1 LKGDLY
7 LNIGITGHRDL
18 VPAEI
23 PVLESA
29 VKSFFL
35 GLQQRYPDL
44 PLKLLSP
51 LAAGGDQL
59 AARVAVEAGIP
70 LVAVLPMK
78 QSEYERDFTPDE
90 LAGFRALMAA
100 ADQVVELSPGAN
112 HESIPPDAP
121 ITQERDRRYA
131 EAGLFVSNHCQVLL
145 ALWDGKANGSPA
157 GTAEMVRYHLTA
169 VLEGMA
175 ERQSSAHL
183 LSDNENDLA
192 YHIVCS
198 RDRPDGDPAPGLIAG
213 EAGWL
218 SARSGH
224 IPVGELPPDYA
235 LMFDHFQTFVRDSA
249 DLGTTPD
256 HPTLLEHAPRDLVIP
271 PAAQLAVRLFDSA
284 DRLAVQFQRRV
295 SRGLSVL
302 YTIAVLMGLVA
313 ITFSEYSLPHQVL
326 WVFLAL
332 FFSGFGL
339 HLYSGRRQWH
349 RKYLDYR
356 ALAEALRVQF
366 YLSLA
371 GAGGSGTVAFAHE
384 NFLQKQDVEL
394 GWIRHVMRTVS
405 ARATA
410 NVVGNAEPDARWLPW
425 VIENWVGGQ
434 VSGDRASG
442 KNGAARGQL
451 AYYTGKELKNS
462 LNYRRTQQLGAICLW
477 AGIAMAFVLAIAGG
491 RVSPDQRPVLMIMM
505 GILPLIAGIRD
516 AISHKKAEKEL
527 IKQYRFM
534 ARIFGN
540 ARRMLDDA
548 GTDAFRRRVLTALGE
563 AALEEGAE
571 WILMHRAR
579 PLEHQGLG

>member
-1 LKGDLY
+1 MKGDLY
-7 LNIGITGHRDL
+7 LNVGVTGHRDL

-23 PVLESA
+23 PILETA
-29 VKSFFL
+29 VKVFFADL
-35 GLQQRYPDL
+35 RKRYPDL

-59 AARVAVEAGIP
+59 AARVAVEAGIA
-70 LVAVLPMK
+70 LVAVLPMR
-78 QSEYERDFTPDE
+78 QSEYEHDFAAPDE
-90 LAGFRALMAA
+90 LAAFRALVAA
-100 ADQVVELSPGAN
+100 AEQVVEL
-112 HESIPPDAP
+112 AP
-121 ITQERDRRYA
+121 AEGRGSSRSGDSVQEGRDRRYA

-145 ALWDGKANGSPA
+145 ALWDGKTGGSLG
-157 GTAEMVRYHLTA
+157 GTSEIVRYHLTA
-169 VLEGMA
+169 VMEGMV

-192 YHIVCS
+192 YHVVCS
-198 RDRPDGDPAPGLIAG
+198 RDRAGGAPVAGLRPG
-213 EAGWL
+213 QAGWL
-218 SARSGH
+218 SSWSGNV
-224 IPVGELPPDYA
+224 PVTELPADYA
-235 LMFDHFQTFVRDSA
+235 LMFDHYQAFVRESA
-249 DLGTTPD
+249 DLDTAAAVP
-256 HPTLLEHAPRDLVIP
+256 PTLLEHAPSDLPV
-271 PAAQLAVRLFDSA
+271 PAAARLAACLFDSA
-284 DRLAVQFQRRV
+284 DRLAVRFQQRV
-295 SRGLSVL
+295 NRGLFAL
-302 YTIAVLMGLVA
+302 YTFAVLMGLVV
-313 ITFSEYSLPHQVL
+313 ITFSEYALPQEVL

-332 FFSGFGL
+332 FFSGFAL
-339 HLYSGRRQWH
+339 HLHSARRQWH

-405 ARATA
+405 AGS
-410 NVVGNAEPDARWLPW
+410 VGNEAPDSRWLGW
-425 VIENWVGGQ
+425 VIDHWVGEA
-434 VSGDRASG
+434 SSEDRPAQ
-442 KNGAARGQL
+442 RGQL
-451 AYYTGKELKNS
+451 AYYTSKESKNS
-462 LNYRRTQQLGAICLW
+462 LTYRRTQRLGAVCLW
-477 AGIAMAFVLAIAGG
+477 AGIVMAFVLAIAGD
-491 RVSPDQRPVLMIMM
+491 RVDADQRHLLMVMM

-516 AISHKKAEKEL
+516 AVSHKKAEKEL

-540 ARRMLDDA
+540 ARRMLDEA

-571 WILMHRAR
+571 WILMHRER